1 MSTTT
6 PVTISGTFSKD
17 SRPSNGLEEIS
28 DQLISDQLGLHY
40 VVGVVQFAG
49 ASVPGP
55 NEPLVPRVKFLG
67 IEPLAGGAAEDA
79 KRILDE
85 ARKSR
90 GLGRMEESIP
100 APDAALFEFDGDG
113 HPTVVDHGGGG
124 GGETRL
130 GPDGEHVVAEASA
143 EELLA
148 ERAEAAKASVVAAT
162 AAVATKDKATKAKPT
177 TTPFT
182 PDGDAA

>member
-1 MSTTT
+1 MTDST

-17 SRPSNGLEEIS
+17 SRPSNGLEDIS
-28 DQLISDQLGLHY
+28 AELIKDQLGLHY

-67 IEPLAGGAAEDA
+67 IEPLKGGAADDA

-85 ARKSR
+85 ARKGR

-100 APDAALFEFDGDG
+100 ARDTALFDFDADG
-113 HPTVVDHGGGG
+113 KPSMPEQEV
-124 GGETRL
+124 ETRL
-130 GPDGEHVVAEASA
+130 GPDGEREVPEPSGEEVVAE
-143 EELLA
+143 LD
-148 ERAEAAKASVVAAT
+148 ERRAAKAKDAVKEAA
-162 AAVATKDKATKAKPT
+162 AAVAAKDKASGVP
-177 TTPFT
+177 
-182 PDGDAA
+182 AATFSGGEA

>member
-1 MSTTT
+1 MTTT

-28 DQLISDQLGLHY
+28 DQLIKDQLGLHY

-67 IEPLAGGAAEDA
+67 IEPLAGDAAEQA
-79 KRILDE
+79 KQILDA
-85 ARKSR
+85 ARKGR

-100 APDAALFEFDGDG
+100 AQDAPLFDFDGDG
-113 HPTVVDHGGGG
+113 HPTIP
-124 GGETRL
+124 GETRL
-130 GPDGEHVVAEASA
+130 GPDGEREVPEPSGEEVVAE
-143 EELLA
+143 LD
-148 ERAEAAKASVVAAT
+148 ERRAAKAKASVVEAAN
-162 AAVATKDKATKAKPT
+162 AVAASDKAVGVP
-177 TTPFT
+177 
-182 PDGDAA
+182 AAEFSGGAE